1 MNNAFRVV
9 TKENPCPICGK
20 TDWCMFGDR
29 AVKCMRVESSQ
40 ACLSGGWY
48 HFYSENK
55 IAPLYIHKRPTY
67 VMPTKQIE
75 CEFLM
80 SKWKSETTVFQ
91 FKICADNLGIIPEAL
106 IGLGAAYA
114 KEYKAWAFPMKNEKE
129 ETVGIRL
136 RNSKGDKWAVKGS
149 RQGVFIPTQSVH
161 RQDVIFLPEGPTDT
175 AALLTLGLYAIGR
188 PSCLTGNDILHKFVF
203 LNKCFRVVIVSD
215 NDELKQYGNKQAR
228 PGIEG
233 ANKLKSDL
241 KNCISTIWIPPSP
254 AKDIREFVKMGGTK
268 EMIESD
274 LKSKIWS
281 K

>member
-40 ACLSGGWY
+40 VCESGGWY
-48 HFYSENK
+48 HFYNDK
-55 IAPLYIHKRPTY
+55 IIAPLYIPKIPIQQPI
-67 VMPTKQIE
+67 VKID
-75 CEFLM
+75 CESLM
-80 SKWKSETTVFQ
+80 NKWKKETTTLQ
-91 FKICADNLGIIPEAL
+91 FKICADNLGVIPEAL
-106 IGLGAAYA
+106 IGLGVAYA

-129 ETVGIRL
+129 ETIGIRL
-136 RNSKGDKWAVKGS
+136 RNSQGQKWAVKGS
-149 RQGVFIPTQSVH
+149 KQGVFVPLKSVH

-175 AALLTLGLYAIGR
+175 AAFLALGLYAIGR

-203 LNKCFRVVIVSD
+203 LNKCFKVVIVSD
-215 NDELKQYGNKQAR
+215 NDELKQYGNSQSR
-228 PGIEG
+228 PGIKG
-233 ANKLKSDL
+233 AEKLKSDL

-254 AKDIREFVKMGGTK
+254 AKDIREFIKMGGTK